1 MIKQV
6 FFVGEIIN
14 LAFYNYGDSQL
25 MFKIHQTSIA
35 DQESRTKYQKI
46 IITMTSSI
54 EIIKTQ
60 KCDVSFIF
68 KVSEPKQYVL
78 LTIYK

>member
-1 MIKQV
+1 MVKQV
-6 FFVGEIIN
+6 FFVGEIVN

-25 MFKIHQTSIA
+25 MFKIHQTKT

-46 IITMTSSI
+46 IITITSSI